1 MLLRPVRDGLRSM
14 SLPRA
19 NWAREAP
26 AATAETGA
34 APTTTPPSTLTSKGP
49 EELEEATRGLP
60 VSELAAAVLAS
71 SVAWRC
77 LCSRER
83 TVHPVTPSTSTTRAV
98 MPTMAP
104 PARVPRPLA
113 LELLGVPATPAAG
126 GAGLAVAERE
136 VDATPGPEGALER
149 VGAAL
154 GVETDTPGL
163 RLLEGPTEGDIPA
176 EGAGVMVPARDLV
189 GLTEDDGVAEAPTEV
204 DALGLELT
212 AGALL
217 AGEGVAELA
226 PSPPLHSRA

>member
-1 MLLRPVRDGLRSM
+1 VLLLRPVRDGLRSM

-19 NWAREAP
+19 DWAKEAP
-26 AATAETGA
+26 AAMAETGG

-49 EELEEATRGLP
+49 EELDEATRGLP
-60 VSELAAAVLAS
+60 VPELANAAFAS
-71 SVAWRC
+71 SVTWWC

-83 TVHPVTPSTSTTRAV
+83 TVHPVTPSTSTTKAM

-104 PARVPRPLA
+104 PARVARPLA
-113 LELLGVPATPAAG
+113 LELPGVAATTAAG

-136 VDATPGPEGALER
+136 VDATPEPEGALER

-154 GVETDTPGL
+154 GVETDTLGL

-176 EGAGVMVPARDLV
+176 AGVGIKVPARDLV
-189 GLTEDDGVAEAPTEV
+189 GLTEDDGVAEAPIEV
-204 DALGLELT
+204 DALELT

-226 PSPPLHSRA
+226 PSPPLHSRV